1 MTLAY
6 HNPRDITLSGRII
19 SVSKTMLFVTGM
31 LFFSATQAATQHIV
45 ESGETINEIALRY
58 DITQTALIDANGL
71 QAMDVEIGQL
81 LTIPDKNQPHN
92 LYKVE
97 LGDSLSSLATKY
109 KVNKNELARINN
121 LSPEAGL
128 LINSILIIPSSSNE
142 RVTQK
147 IVAKKKDATS
157 DNRQNITVTSKS
169 ASSAQT
175 KSNTTTTKEGERYR
189 VKYGDSLSKV
199 AQLYDVD
206 VNALAKINNMNVKD
220 SLYFGRYI
228 TIPTTATATATYS
241 PAVSNN
247 TVAATA
253 INMQYAVQSG
263 DTLMGI
269 ANKFK
274 SDFRE
279 IARLSGIDYNDSLV
293 IGQILTIPSKSK
305 SK

>member
-6 HNPRDITLSGRII
+6 HNPRDITLGGRII
-19 SVSKTMLFVTGM
+19 SVSKAMLFVTGM
-31 LFFSATQAATQHIV
+31 LFFSTTQAATQHIV

-58 DITQTALIDANGL
+58 DVTQTALIDANGL
-71 QAMDVEIGQL
+71 QATDIEIGQL
-81 LTIPDKNQPHN
+81 LIIPDKNQHHN
-92 LYKVE
+92 LYKVQ
-97 LGDSLSSLATKY
+97 LGDSLSSLSTKY
-109 KVNKNELARINN
+109 KVDKNELARINN
-121 LSPEAGL
+121 LSPESGL
-128 LINSILIIPSSSNE
+128 FINSILIIPSSSHE

-147 IVAKKKDATS
+147 IVAKKNDTAS

-169 ASSAQT
+169 GNSAQT
-175 KSNTTTTKEGERYR
+175 KANTTTNKDGVRYR
-189 VKYGDSLSKV
+189 IKYGDSLSKV

-228 TIPTTATATATYS
+228 TIPTAAYS

-247 TVAATA
+247 TLAVTP

-305 SK
+305 SKSK